1 MISLAADQVL
11 TRAGEAQRSW
21 ETLSVS
27 RRCSF
32 LGEMRRE
39 IAHNCESIAA
49 SIAREASKPLLDSLS
64 GDVLVTLE
72 QLKYYEAHAARILR
86 ARRVGKP
93 WFFFRGAH
101 FESHFEPHGVALV
114 FGPSNYPLQLSM
126 IPLATAL
133 IAGNAVVLKCSE
145 RTPETATLIQSICA
159 KASLPRHLVQVLH
172 DKPGQSAALIEARP
186 DLISFTGSSH
196 HGRQIAEHAAKHLIP
211 TILEL

>member
-11 TRAGEAQRSW
+11 ARAGEAQRSW

-49 SIAREASKPLLDSLS
+49 SIARETSKPLLDSLS

-72 QLKYYEAHAARILR
+72 QLRYYEAHAARILR
-86 ARRVGKP
+86 PRRVSKP

-101 FESHFEPHGVALV
+101 FEILFDPLV
-114 FGPSNYPLQLSM
+114 VSF
-126 IPLATAL
+126 
-133 IAGNAVVLKCSE
+133 VV
-145 RTPETATLIQSICA
+145 
-159 KASLPRHLVQVLH
+159 
-172 DKPGQSAALIEARP
+172 
-186 DLISFTGSSH
+186 
-196 HGRQIAEHAAKHLIP
+196 
-211 TILEL
+211 